1 MSTLRLSIVSATIL
15 AATIFTFAQT
25 AGGPPAACPDPSQ
38 RPCSHCAEDIA
49 EDIER
54 ETGMLALAGPDAVR
68 HAYVHS
74 ARPPIAWVVG
84 VMALFWPWAL
94 LAALGK

>member
-1 MSTLRLSIVSATIL
+1 MMAPFLSYMIAGLVISA
-15 AATIFTFAQT
+15 
-25 AGGPPAACPDPSQ
+25 
-38 RPCSHCAEDIA
+38 
-49 EDIER
+49 
-54 ETGMLALAGPDAVR
+54 GMLALAGPDAVR